1 MPALNPYL
9 ASMPSGYLFR
19 EVAQRIAAYEQKNQG
34 KHVLSLGIG
43 DVTRPLPRAA
53 GQAMADAALEMCT
66 PEGFRGYSPDFGYP
80 FLIDAIIRNLY
91 EERGVMLSRD
101 EVFISDGAKTD
112 TSALQE
118 LLAHEAR
125 IAVMDPVYPVYIDT
139 NAMAGRAGEYKN
151 GLWSQIEYLPCTA
164 ENGFAPLMP
173 THYVDALYLCFPNNP
188 TGAALTRKQLQRYVD
203 WALQNGALIFYDAAY
218 SAFIHS
224 PDVPHTIYECDGA
237 KACAIECGSFS
248 KLAGFTGVRC
258 GYTVVPR
265 ELYGGALHDMWRRR
279 LSAKHNG
286 VSYPVQRAAEAV
298 FSPDGK
304 RECRENI
311 DYYMNNARMIRNGL
325 RAAGLTVYGG
335 EDAPYV
341 WMRTPHNMSGWDFL
355 DLLLERAQV
364 AGMPG
369 EGFGPSGAGYF
380 RLTAFGTAENTQE
393 AIRRIRALL

>member
-9 ASMPSGYLFR
+9 ASMPSVYLFR
-19 EVAQRIAAYEQKNQG
+19 EMAQRIAAYEQKNNG

-43 DVTRPLPRAA
+43 DVTRPLPKAA

-80 FLIDAIIRNLY
+80 FLIDAIRKNLY
-91 EERGVMLSRD
+91 EPYGVKIAQD
-101 EVFISDGAKTD
+101 EIFISDGAKTD
-112 TSALQE
+112 TSGLQE
-118 LLAHEAR
+118 LLANEAR

-139 NAMAGRAGEYKN
+139 NAMAGRAGEYQN

-164 ENGFAPLMP
+164 ENGFAPIMP
-173 THYVDALYLCFPNNP
+173 SHYVDVLYLCFPNNP
-188 TGAALTRKQLQRYVD
+188 TGAAVSKKELQRYVD
-203 WALQNGALIFYDAAY
+203 WALQYGALIIYDAAY
-218 SAFIHS
+218 AAFIHS
-224 PDVPHTIYECDGA
+224 PDVPHSIYECEGA
-237 KACAIECGSFS
+237 KGCAIECGSFS

-265 ELYGGALHDMWRRR
+265 ELFGGTLRDMWRRR

-298 FSPDGK
+298 LSGDGR
-304 RECRENI
+304 RECKENI
-311 DYYMNNARMIRNGL
+311 EYYMNNARVIRDGL

-335 EDAPYV
+335 VDAPYV
-341 WMRTPHNMSGWDFL
+341 WMQTPHRMPGWDFF
-355 DLLLERAQV
+355 DLLLNEAQV
-364 AGMPG
+364 AGTPG

-380 RLTAFGTAENTQE
+380 RLTAFGSAENTQE
-393 AIRRIRALL
+393 AVRRIKMLL

>member
-19 EVAQRIAAYEQKNQG
+19 EVAQRIAAYEQKNTG

-43 DVTRPLPRAA
+43 DVTRPLPKAA
-53 GQAMADAALEMCT
+53 GEAMAKAALEMCT
-66 PEGFRGYSPDFGYP
+66 AEGFRGYSPDFGYD
-80 FLIDAIIRNLY
+80 FLIDAIRKNLY
-91 EERGVMLSRD
+91 GAYGVTLHRD
-101 EVFISDGAKTD
+101 EVFVSDGAKTD
-112 TSALQE
+112 TSGLQE
-118 LLAHEAR
+118 LLALEAR
-125 IAVMDPVYPVYIDT
+125 VAVMDPVYPVYIDT

-164 ENGFAPLMP
+164 DNGFAPIMP
-173 THYVDALYLCFPNNP
+173 SHYVDVLYLCFPNNP
-188 TGAALTRKQLQRYVD
+188 TGAALPKRELQRYVD
-203 WALQNGALIFYDAAY
+203 WALQNGALIIYDAAY

-224 PDVPHTIYECDGA
+224 PDVPHSIYECEGA
-237 KACAIECGSFS
+237 KGCAIECGSFS

-265 ELYGGALHDMWRRR
+265 ELFGGTLNDMWRRR
-279 LSAKHNG
+279 LCAKHNG

-298 FSPDGK
+298 FSPEGK
-304 RECRENI
+304 REYRENI
-311 DYYMNNARMIRNGL
+311 EYYMNNARMIRDGL

-335 EDAPYV
+335 KDAPYV
-341 WMRTPHNMSGWDFL
+341 WMRTPNNISGWDFL
-355 DLLLERAQV
+355 DILLEHAQV

-380 RLTAFGTAENTQE
+380 RLTAFGTAESTAE
-393 AIRRIRALL
+393 AVRRICAML

>member
-19 EVAQRIAAYEQKNQG
+19 EVAQRIAAYEQKNIG

-53 GQAMADAALEMCT
+53 GEAMAKAALEMCT
-66 PEGFRGYSPDFGYP
+66 EKGFRGYSPDFGYD
-80 FLIDAIIRNLY
+80 FLIDAINKNLY
-91 EERGVMLSRD
+91 RSRGVSLEQS
-101 EVFISDGAKTD
+101 EIFISDGAKTD
-112 TSALQE
+112 TSGLQE

-125 IAVMDPVYPVYIDT
+125 VAVMDPVYPVYIDT
-139 NAMAGRAGEYKN
+139 NAMAGRAGEYRD

-164 ENGFAPLMP
+164 DNGFAPIMP
-173 THYVDALYLCFPNNP
+173 KHYVDVLYLCFPNNP
-188 TGAALTRKQLQRYVD
+188 TGAALTKKELQRYVD
-203 WALQNGALIFYDAAY
+203 WALQNGSLIIFDAAY

-224 PDVPHTIYECDGA
+224 PDVPHSIYECEGA
-237 KACAIECGSFS
+237 KGCAIECGSFS

-265 ELYGGALHDMWRRR
+265 ELFGGTLHDMWRRR

-298 FSPDGK
+298 FTPEGQ

-311 DYYMNNARMIRNGL
+311 AYYMKNAHIIRDGL

-335 EDAPYV
+335 ENAPYV
-341 WMRTPHNMSGWDFL
+341 WMQTPNQMSGWDFL
-355 DLLLERAQV
+355 DFLLNKAQV

-369 EGFGPSGAGYF
+369 EGFGPSGSGYF
-380 RLTAFGTAENTQE
+380 RLTAFGSTENTQE
-393 AIRRIRALL
+393 AVRRIKAIL